1 MWLSNSNSHH
11 YEEEWDRQ
19 SASGRYGD
27 DMGKWG
33 GHANLCC
40 AQRAMM
46 WKPAPL
52 LVDLLR
58 KTQNR
63 GGSEAGETDGGT
75 GGSKGAAAGGRAKEE
90 AEGLKRRGE
99 GDENPFPVAFHLRT
113 YDLDDEECRYPCVP
127 PDEGEGESEG
137 GAGGGHSGGGGGGGD
152 GGGENGGGDGDTVF
166 PDWDALDASMRR
178 CAESYG
184 RAKELQGKPPM
195 SALIAAATT
204 AAGSH
209 SGAGAASSTPGASP
223 PVYIF
228 TDSRAAQGLIA
239 KGKGPG
245 DTTVAA
251 SVLPFEYP
259 TKHFYF
265 TESDVLDLWL
275 AARAEVIAQPT
286 ESTFTA
292 LAICLARNPKVL
304 QLDDL
309 TRLAQEK
316 GV

>member
-1 MWLSNSNSHH
+1 
-11 YEEEWDRQ
+11 
-19 SASGRYGD
+19 
-27 DMGKWG
+27 MGKWG
-33 GHANLCC
+33 GHAHLCC

-58 KTQNR
+58 KTRN
-63 GGSEAGETDGGT
+63 GGGGREAGETDGGS
-75 GGSKGAAAGGRAKEE
+75 GGSKGAAKAKARAKAE
-90 AEGLKRRGE
+90 AKGSKRRGE
-99 GDENPFPVAFHLRT
+99 GDENPFRVAFHLRT
-113 YDLDDEECRYPCVP
+113 YDLDDEECRYPYVP
-127 PDEGEGESEG
+127 PDGNGSEGEG
-137 GAGGGHSGGGGGGGD
+137 GAGGGHSGGG
-152 GGGENGGGDGDTVF
+152 ENGGGDGDTIF

-184 RAKELQGKPPM
+184 RAKDLQGKPPV
-195 SALIAAATT
+195 SALIAAAAT

-209 SGAGAASSTPGASP
+209 SGAAAASSAPGASP
-223 PVYIF
+223 PLYIF

-239 KGKGPG
+239 TGKGPG

-286 ESTFTA
+286 GSTFTA
-292 LAICLARNPKVL
+292 LAICLARDPKVL

-316 GV
+316 GVR